1 MHTDGFID
9 LDRTNIYIRMTKKR
23 RLKTK
28 DSDDFMTFGKEMA
41 NYAGKWVCVI
51 DNEIVAKGNNATTV
65 YDTCK
70 KKYPEKMPLVMKVP
84 TTGVMLL

>member
-1 MHTDGFID
+1 MK
-9 LDRTNIYIRMTKKR
+9 KKR

-28 DSDDFMTFGKEMA
+28 EGADFMIIGKEMA

-51 DNEIVAKGNNATTV
+51 DNEIVAKGNNAKNV

-70 KKYPEKMPLVMKVP
+70 KKHPEKIPLVMKVP